1 MQYAVIASEPIGQRL
16 NIGQSRIAERKRL
29 KIAEIVRAG
38 FDPEIVFE
46 IEISP
51 TGIVCG
57 TRTHS
62 QVRERPV
69 DSGTG
74 YAAIYPTLAAGRY
87 TIWRDHHT
95 PVGSVMVA
103 EGKVT
108 RYDWS

>member
-1 MQYAVIASEPIGQRL
+1 MTEVLHGPTGPGTVVLEIGPGVGALILHTPAEL
-16 NIGQSRIAERKRL
+16 NGH
-29 KIAEIVRAG
+29 
-38 FDPEIVFE
+38 E

-51 TGIVCG
+51 TGITCAA
-57 TRTHS
+57 RTHS

-74 YAAIYPTLAAGRY
+74 YAAIYPMLAAGRY

>member
-1 MQYAVIASEPIGQRL
+1 MTEVLHGPTGPGTVILEIGPGVGALILHTPAEL
-16 NIGQSRIAERKRL
+16 NGH
-29 KIAEIVRAG
+29 
-38 FDPEIVFE
+38 E

-51 TGIVCG
+51 TGILCG

-95 PVGSVMVA
+95 SVGTVMVA
-103 EGKVT
+103 EAKVT